1 MVCIKFELTGTDKL
15 KRMNEVQALRFFL
28 KTDEVVRSAT
38 SEARARLL
46 AHAQVITLDTETYV
60 FQPGDSAE
68 FSYFLVE
75 GAIYLFSQDGAPP
88 TLVEKGEY
96 FGQEAGVN
104 VTTYATKAFVKEPA
118 TLIKMPTH
126 AMERLFL
133 ENVPCENL
141 FVSSIY
147 KTLLGKVLSLRDPV
161 LSYEERARKALPFS
175 EFIGWLYA
183 LILPFVLFVFLEPS
197 LPDRSSRLF
206 LALLSVALC
215 MWVFEVVS
223 SYIPGIFLM
232 VSVLALGIAPPKVIL
247 GGFAS
252 ETFIAALSIYG
263 LGSVILNSGIIYR
276 NLLTIL
282 KYVPENHFWANI
294 TTFVMGVFLT
304 PTVPAAVHRSA
315 IMGSVVSDIIFYA
328 NLKPGDV
335 GATRLAISAYSG
347 TNLFSAVFLSS
358 SLHNFIILGLL
369 WAQDQERFQW
379 MGWLQAAA
387 MPGLIMVCAY
397 ALILSFTGKTDE
409 QIVISRSRIQEQ
421 ALLLGKKTPQEQMA
435 VVCFLLFTVGVM
447 TSSFHRLS
455 PSAIGLIVLFVLI
468 TFNVLSRDNFQRTI
482 DWPSLVLLGG
492 LIGVMAVV
500 DYLGLGTYFIANI
513 EWAGT
518 SLKNDFKMFALV
530 LLGIIFI
537 VRLVVPYGPAVIILA
552 TLFMPIAQQYEISP
566 WVVSFVI
573 LFWGKMWFFK
583 RQYPPYSTFLDHC
596 TSSDIFNQQAFYR
609 FNLMMNLARILA
621 IFLSIPYWEGMGLV

>member
-1 MVCIKFELTGTDKL
+1 
-15 KRMNEVQALRFFL
+15 MNEVQALRFFL
-28 KTDEVVRSAT
+28 KTDDVVRSAT

-46 AHAQVITLDTETYV
+46 AHAEVITLETEDYV
-60 FQPGDSAE
+60 FQAGDPAD
-68 FSYFLVE
+68 FTYYLVE
-75 GAIYLFSQDGAPP
+75 GAVYLFSQEETPP
-88 TLVEKGEY
+88 ALIEKGEY
-96 FGQEAGVN
+96 FGQEAGLN
-104 VTTYATKAFVKEPA
+104 ITTYATKAFVKEPA
-118 TLIKMPTH
+118 TLIKIPTH
-126 AMERLFL
+126 AIERLFL
-133 ENVPCENL
+133 ENAPCENL
-141 FVSSIY
+141 FVSGIY
-147 KTLLGKVLSLRDPV
+147 RSFLGKILSLREPV
-161 LSYEERARKALPFS
+161 LSFEEKARAALPFS
-175 EFIGWLYA
+175 EFIGWMYSLV
-183 LILPFVLFVFLEPS
+183 LPFALFIFLEPS

-215 MWVFEVVS
+215 MWVFEIVS

-232 VSVLALGIAPPKVIL
+232 VSVLALGIAPPKIIL

-294 TTFVMGVFLT
+294 TTFTMGVFLT
-304 PTVPAAVHRSA
+304 PTVPAAVHRSS
-315 IMGSVVSDIIFYA
+315 IMGSVVSDFIFYS
-328 NLKPGDV
+328 NLKPGGV

-347 TNLFSAVFLSS
+347 TTLFSAIFLSS

-387 MPGLIMVCAY
+387 MPAFIMIGAF
-397 ALILSFTGKTDE
+397 ALCLCFMGKTDE
-409 QIVISRSRIQEQ
+409 KIVISRSRIQEQ
-421 ALLLGKKTPQEQMA
+421 ALLLGDKSPREQMA
-435 VVCFLLFTVGVM
+435 VVCFLLFTIGVM

-482 DWPSLVLLGG
+482 DWPSLILLGG
-492 LIGVMAVV
+492 LIGVMGVV
-500 DYLGLGTYFIANI
+500 DYLGLGTYFLAHI
-513 EWAGT
+513 EWAGGA
-518 SLKNDFKMFALV
+518 LKNDFRMFALV

-537 VRLVVPYGPAVIILA
+537 VRLIVPYGPAVIILA
-552 TLFMPIAQQYEISP
+552 TLFMPIAQQYEINP

-583 RQYPPYSTFLDHC
+583 RQYPPYSTFLDYC
-596 TSSDIFNQQAFYR
+596 TTSDLFNQQTFYR
-609 FNLMMNLARILA
+609 FNLMMNLARIIA
-621 IFLSIPYWEGMGLV
+621 VFFSIPYWKTMGLV